1 MKRIIVGAA
10 LGLGALAVV
19 ASPATADTRK
29 KQVRSLETQRAS
41 SPARL
46 ASDANT
52 RASTSGYR
60 VGQDGRAEF
69 CVGF

>member
-10 LGLGALAVV
+10 LGLCALALVG
-19 ASPATADTRK
+19 SPASADNKK
-29 KQVRSLETQRAS
+29 KQVRGLETQRAS

-46 ASDANT
+46 ASD
-52 RASTSGYR
+52 RASGYR
-60 VGQDGRAEF
+60 VGQDGRVEF

>member
-1 MKRIIVGAA
+1 MKRIIVGVV
-10 LGLGALAVV
+10 LGLGALAIV

-29 KQVRSLETQRAS
+29 KQVRGPETQRAS

-46 ASDANT
+46 ASDVNART
-52 RASTSGYR
+52 STSGYR

-69 CVGF
+69 CAGF